1 MIGLDTNVLV
11 RYFAQD
17 DKEQSILATKLID
30 SLSKEAPGFISV
42 VTVVEL
48 TWVMRSV
55 YHAPKEK
62 IIEVIGKL
70 LRINVFVV
78 ENSEVLTK
86 ALKKYTESTAD
97 FADCMI
103 ARASLHYGCKK
114 VVTFDKKAAAT
125 ATMVLLGAEDF

>member
-1 MIGLDTNVLV
+1 MIGMDTNVLV

-17 DKEQSILATKLID
+17 DKEQSYLATKLID

-62 IIEVIGKL
+62 IIEIIGKL
-70 LRINVFVV
+70 LRINVFVL
-78 ENSEVLTK
+78 ENSEVLAK
-86 ALKKYTESTAD
+86 ALRQYTETTAD
-97 FADCMI
+97 FADCVI
-103 ARASLHYGCKK
+103 ARSSLHYGCKK
-114 VVTFDKKAAAT
+114 VVTLDKKAAAT
-125 ATMVLLGAEDF
+125 AGMVLLGEDAF